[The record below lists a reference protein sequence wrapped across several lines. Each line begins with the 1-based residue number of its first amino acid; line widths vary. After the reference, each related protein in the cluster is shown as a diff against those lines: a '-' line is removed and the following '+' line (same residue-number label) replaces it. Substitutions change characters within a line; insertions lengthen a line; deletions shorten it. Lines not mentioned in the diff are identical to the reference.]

1 MKAFMNLVTK
11 EIVVGDYMPAN
22 KGWWREFPTSELV
35 KLLDDRD
42 DAPSITAVTK
52 YGISDIEIGDYVFVP
67 CNTKG
72 DSRTAGTVPAL
83 DEFIKA
89 NEQHQTDVGNAM
101 RSFADILMNR
111 SDNHDWTKVNDP
123 VLRAM
128 FYKDLCAAVRGE
140 KNFVDG
146 EWYKLHCQLE
156 RHHLDQNCP
165 DDVTLVDVIEM
176 ICDVVCARAAR
187 NPGSKLDV
195 RVDQWIL
202 KKAFDNTVAMMD
214 QLVVPIGDEK

>member
-1 MKAFMNLVTK
+1 MKAFVNVLSG
-11 EIVVGDYMPAN
+11 EIVIAEDRYSGQ
-22 KGWWREFPTSELV
+22 GWRQLSTSELV
-35 KLLDDRD
+35 KLLDECD
-42 DAPSITAVTK
+42 DAPSKTAVPK
-52 YGISDIEIGDYVFVP
+52 YGVSDIEIGDYVFVP
-67 CNTKG
+67 RNTMG
-72 DSRTAGTVPAL
+72 DSRTAGTVP
-83 DEFIKA
+83 DRSDFINA

-101 RSFADILMNR
+101 RSFANILMSR
-111 SDNHDWTKVNDP
+111 SDYHDWTKVNDAD
-123 VLRAM
+123 LREM
-128 FYKDLCAAVRGE
+128 FYKELCAAVRGE
-140 KNFVDG
+140 ENFVDG
-146 EWYKLHCQLE
+146 TWYKLHCQLE

-214 QLVVPIGDEK
+214 QLVIPIGDKK

>member
-1 MKAFMNLVTK
+1 MKAFMNVVTK
-11 EIVVGDYMPAN
+11 EIVVGDYMPDS

-35 KLLDDRD
+35 KRLDDHD
-42 DAPSITAVTK
+42 DTPSKIAVTK

-72 DSRTAGTVPAL
+72 DSRTAGTVPAF
-83 DEFIKA
+83 DEFAGA

-111 SDNHDWTKVNDP
+111 GGNHDWTKVNDP
-123 VLRAM
+123 DLRAM
-128 FYKDLCAAVRGE
+128 FYKELCAAVRGE

-146 EWYKLHCQLE
+146 AWYKLHCQLE

-214 QLVVPIGDEK
+214 QLVIPIGDEK